1 MNLFGAARKNEQ
13 GFTFR
18 KMKPRDVEPALHIIE
33 DHDEDDAE
41 AAAYSMSGDL
51 SGFYVVEAE
60 GRVAG
65 VTGYSRI
72 MDAPT
77 SAWLSWTYVHDD
89 MRKRGIG
96 SFMMEELRFALA
108 KTKVERLFI
117 ETSDYTEDGVD
128 IYAEA
133 RRFYERCGA
142 TRELVIED
150 FYQPG
155 ESRYIYR
162 LALEMNSYF
171 TPEESAQGSVVF
183 TDIDVM
189 QESDTA
195 FGLYWEEIDNEPD
208 DARERLQA
216 LIDEAKGEGA
226 HAIFASLPSQLSLV
240 AASQLQSAGFQNIGN
255 VSDFYGPGA
264 YDSYWALYLNR

>member
-1 MNLFGAARKNEQ
+1 MSLFGGARKNEQ
-13 GFTFR
+13 GYKFR
-18 KMKPRDVEPALHIIE
+18 KMKPRDVDAALDIIE
-33 DHDEDDAE
+33 EHDEDDAE

-51 SGFYVVEAE
+51 SGFYVVDVQ

-72 MDAPT
+72 MEAPT

-89 MRKRGIG
+89 MRKQGVG
-96 SFMMEELRFALA
+96 AFMMEELRFALA

-117 ETSDYTEDGVD
+117 ETSDYKEDGVD

-155 ESRYIYR
+155 EARYIYR
-162 LALEMNSYF
+162 LPLEMSSFF
-171 TPEESAQGSVVF
+171 TPEQTMNPQIVF

-189 QESDTA
+189 SESETA
-195 FGLYWEEIDNEPD
+195 FGLYWEEV
-208 DARERLQA
+208 DAPPENAADQLQG
-216 LIDEAKGEGA
+216 LIDEAKSEGA
-226 HAIFASLPSQLSLV
+226 HAVFASLPTQLSL
-240 AASQLQSAGFQNIGN
+240 AASSQLQAAGFQNIGN
-255 VSDFYGPGA
+255 VSDFYGAGSHDA
-264 YDSYWALYLNR
+264 YWALYFNR